1 MATFK
6 RGETFNKFQKQWEKN
21 EELEKGV
28 LMMLPEEN
36 VLVRATFGS
45 GCNLDD
51 EDDSDVDDY
60 LYISVIDVN
69 DPGLEEMD
77 GGQLDFVSS
86 KEDYRTNLQ
95 HFCNSALEFMDY
107 PDTEYQIVCFI
118 S

>member
-1 MATFK
+1 MAVFK
-6 RGETFNKFQKQWEKN
+6 RGETFNEFQKQWKKN

-28 LMMLPEEN
+28 LMMLPKEN

-45 GCNLDD
+45 GCNLDI
-51 EDDSDVDDY
+51 EDDTDIDDY
-60 LYISVIDVN
+60 LYISVIDAN
-69 DPGLEEMD
+69 DSGLEEID

-95 HFCNSALEFMDY
+95 HFCNSVLEYMDY
-107 PDTEYQIVCFI
+107 PDVEYQIVCFI

>member
-36 VLVRATFGS
+36 VLVHATFGS
-45 GCNLDD
+45 GYNLDI
-51 EDDSDVDDY
+51 EVNSDADDY

-95 HFCNSALEFMDY
+95 HFCNSVLEYMDY
-107 PDTEYQIVCFI
+107 PEAEYQIVCFI

>member
-28 LMMLPEEN
+28 LMMLPKEN
-36 VLVRATFGS
+36 VLIRATFGS
-45 GCNLDD
+45 GCNLDI
-51 EDDSDVDDY
+51 EDDSDIDDY
-60 LYISVIDVN
+60 LYISVIYAN
-69 DPGLEEMD
+69 NPGLDEIY

-86 KEDYRTNLQ
+86 EEDYRTNLQ
-95 HFCNSALEFMDY
+95 HFCNSVLEFMDY
-107 PDTEYQIVCFI
+107 PDAEYQIVCFI